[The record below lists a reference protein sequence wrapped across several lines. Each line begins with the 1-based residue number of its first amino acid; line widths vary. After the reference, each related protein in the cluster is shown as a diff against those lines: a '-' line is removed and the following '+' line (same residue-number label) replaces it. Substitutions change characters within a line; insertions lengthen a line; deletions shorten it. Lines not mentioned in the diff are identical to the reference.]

1 MKKISAFLFLVM
13 FLSIALY
20 NSCEAQGRP
29 KKQTGKKLQ
38 IGVITTLAASSLTM
52 EKMPAYMPI
61 TGVGLFGVGFVLD
74 LKQNRKN
81 PKMKKVKL
89 VRI

>member
-1 MKKISAFLFLVM
+1 MKTTLVITFILIGCLTAF
-13 FLSIALY
+13 
-20 NSCEAQGRP
+20 AQDRP

-38 IGVITTLAASSLTM
+38 ISVITTLAASSLTM
-52 EKMPAYMPI
+52 EKMPAYMPL

-81 PKMKKVKL
+81 PKVKKVKL
-89 VRI
+89 ARI